1 VPDRERIVLLHS
13 ALGDSRLWARQIE
26 LLRGRG
32 YDVVAPDLPGFGE
45 APEPQPHEP
54 LSFVDLVAELLPAVL
69 VGNSFGGGVALRTA
83 LEHADRVPRL
93 VLVAAGVPDH
103 EWSSDMKEYWQ
114 REEELAE
121 AGDLDGA
128 TQLNLD
134 FWVAPEHHELVRPQQ
149 RRALELQTGHEPPE
163 VRWPEPRPLS
173 ELTMPTLVVVGD
185 RDQPDFLAIG
195 ERIAREAPNAR
206 LEIVPGAGHLVA
218 LDAPE
223 AFERLLLEFL
233 DERVR

>member
-1 VPDRERIVLLHS
+1 MPDRERIVLLHS
-13 ALGDSRLWARQIE
+13 ALGDSRLWARQVE

-32 YDVVAPDLPGFGE
+32 YDVVAPDLPGFGD
-45 APEPQPHEP
+45 APEPHEP
-54 LSFVDLVAELLPAVL
+54 FSFVELVAELLPAVL
-69 VGNSFGGGVALRTA
+69 VGNSFGGGVALRVA
-83 LEHADRVPRL
+83 LADPDRVPRL

-103 EWSSDMKEYWQ
+103 EWSSGMKEYWQ

-134 FWVAPEHHELVRPQQ
+134 FWVAPEHHELVRPLQ

-163 VRWPEPRPLS
+163 VRWPEQRPLS
-173 ELTMPTLVVVGD
+173 ELAMPTLVVVGD
-185 RDQPDFLAIG
+185 RDHSDFLAIG

-206 LEIVPGAGHLVA
+206 LEVVPGAGHLVA
-218 LDAPE
+218 VEAPD

-233 DERVR
+233 ELPD